1 MEQIDV
7 VAQEPTPTVANNAA
21 SSGREHLVF
30 HDNNLQGVW
39 KLNPALD
46 ALTGLR
52 SDDGL
57 WLAAAAAG
65 HRPAFCVH
73 CRCIKQSCILF
84 IFGATPDCR
93 NGVAN

>member
-30 HDNNLQGVW
+30 HDNNLEGVW
-39 KLNPALD
+39 KLTPALD
-46 ALTGLR
+46 ALTGIR

-57 WLAAAAAG
+57 CLAAAAAPVTDRELRALQM
-65 HRPAFCVH
+65 H
-73 CRCIKQSCILF
+73 QTILHF
-84 IFGATPDCR
+84 ILGATPDCR
-93 NGVAN
+93 NGVDK